1 MSKARLLGAVQELD
15 LGSARE
21 LLRARPSLITI
32 VDRQGRNLLQMA
44 CSVSTS
50 TVRVSR
56 SAQTRVVNFLLD
68 QGFEIDAPVGRD
80 KCTALFFAVARA
92 RNPRLVEL
100 LLDRG
105 ARVES
110 APGGGL
116 FAAGW
121 WDDTESLDLL
131 IRAGARIDVEVGV
144 TPFLACW
151 CWKKFKAAKWLADNG
166 ANVNY
171 RDARGWTALRHGVEK
186 AFDSALLKWL
196 VKHGASPDIADREG
210 MSARLKAAGK
220 RDKRFLAALS

>member
-1 MSKARLLGAVQELD
+1 MSTARLLDAVQKLD

-21 LLRARPSLITI
+21 RLRASPSLIST
-32 VDRQGRNLLQMA
+32 VDRQGRNLLQLA
-44 CSVSTS
+44 CCVSTS
-50 TVRVSR
+50 TLHVSR
-56 SAQTRVVNFLLD
+56 SAQTRVVNYLLD
-68 QGFEIDAPVGRD
+68 SDFAIDAPVGRD

-92 RNPRLVEL
+92 RNPLLVTL

-105 ARVES
+105 AKVEL

-121 WDDTESLDLL
+121 WDDTENLKLL
-131 IRAGARIDVEVGV
+131 LRAGARIDVEVGV

-151 CWKKFKAAKWLADNG
+151 CWKRFKAAKLLAENG

-186 AFDSALLKWL
+186 QFDSALLKWL
-196 VKHGASPDIADREG
+196 VASGASPDIGDREG
-210 MSARLKAAGK
+210 MSPRMMAARK
-220 RDKRFLAALS
+220 RDKRFLAALG

>member
-1 MSKARLLGAVQELD
+1 MSKARLLEAVQELD
-15 LGSARE
+15 LGSVRE

-32 VDRQGRNLLQMA
+32 VDRQGRNLLQLA
-44 CSVSTS
+44 CCVSTS
-50 TVRVSR
+50 KLHVSR
-56 SAQTRVVNFLLD
+56 STQTHVVNFLLD

-80 KCTALFFAVARA
+80 RCTALFFAVARA
-92 RNPRLVEL
+92 RNPLLVTR

-105 ARVES
+105 AKAAL

-121 WDDTESLDLL
+121 WDDIENLELL
-131 IRAGARIDVEVGV
+131 LQAGAQIDVEVGV

-151 CWKKFKAAKWLADNG
+151 CWKKFKAAKFLVEKG

-186 AFDSALLKWL
+186 EFDAAWLKWL
-196 VKHGASPDIADREG
+196 VKRGASPDIADREG
-210 MSARLKAAGK
+210 ISARLKAARK

>member
-1 MSKARLLGAVQELD
+1 MSKTRLLEAVQELD

-21 LLRARPSLITI
+21 LLRARPSFRTI
-32 VDRQGRNLLQMA
+32 VDRQGRNLLQVS
-44 CSVSTS
+44 CCVSTS
-50 TVRVSR
+50 KLHVSR

-68 QGFEIDAPVGRD
+68 QGFEIDAPVGRER
-80 KCTALFFAVARA
+80 CTALFFAVARA
-92 RNPRLVEL
+92 RNPLLVTL

-105 ARVES
+105 AKVEL

-121 WDDTESLDLL
+121 WDDTENLELL
-131 IRAGARIDVEVGV
+131 LRAGAPIDVEVGV

-151 CWKKFKAAKWLADNG
+151 CWKKFKAAKLLAENG

-171 RDARGWTALRHGVEK
+171 RDAKGWTALRHGVEK
-186 AFDSALLKWL
+186 QFDSAVLKWL
-196 VKHGASPDIADREG
+196 VTHGASPDIADREG
-210 MSARLKAAGK
+210 ISARTQAARK

>member
-1 MSKARLLGAVQELD
+1 VQELD

-32 VDRQGRNLLQMA
+32 ADRQGRNLLQLA
-44 CSVSTS
+44 CCVSTS
-50 TVRVSR
+50 KLRASR

-80 KCTALFFAVARA
+80 TCTALFCAVARA
-92 RNPRLVEL
+92 RNPLLVTL

-105 ARVES
+105 AKVQV

-116 FAAGW
+116 CAAGW
-121 WDDTESLDLL
+121 WDDTENLQLL
-131 IRAGARIDVEVGV
+131 LRAGAQIDVEIGV

-151 CWKKFKAAKWLADNG
+151 CWKKFNAATLLVEKG

-171 RDARGWTALRHGVEK
+171 SDTRGWTALRHGVEK
-186 AFDSALLKWL
+186 AFDPALLKWL

-210 MSARLKAAGK
+210 ISARLKAART
-220 RDKRFLAALS
+220 RDKRLLAALS